1 MGRISC
7 REQIAIERE
16 QRDVFDYTQ
25 NYRFRLDWDTLLSQA
40 DLLDGVSTAHVGTK
54 AHCVAHNGHSMV
66 TRYITFNR
74 PERTAIEM
82 IQGPYMFKSFHGC
95 WVFKATS
102 QKATEVS
109 FLYSYQLRFPFN
121 LVGLMVNRVLRQHTK
136 QRLASLKRNL
146 ESP

>member
-40 DLLDGVSTAHVGTK
+40 DLLDGVSTANVGAK

-82 IQGPYMFKSFHGC
+82 IQGPYMFSSFHGC

-102 QKATEVS
+102 RKATEVS